1 MTDYSIIGKVAATR
15 IAEELVSDDGAPPS
29 RLLYGI
35 IDLDPAIVCAVAK
48 EVAKLTSP
56 RGKVQVFVHPTIA
69 AAGGGDIGNAEQSLE
84 TATYHR
90 GNTSEDVVLTIFSVP
105 TEDTASVRQSL
116 AHVSVI
122 NSDWLTDDMRRWAQA
137 AMPNAN
143 DTLRSQLG
151 NILSGL
157 KSSGVVPEIGMY
169 ADFVGEE
176 ERLRTQVGMPVI
188 EATRKALPALR
199 LPTNAGD
206 ARGVGDNPEKAKAFF
221 RKVFEENRPY
231 LYLRTKDGEPL
242 NAIELKRRLAETEI
256 DPGAGAVLK
265 ALLDNPEVGGAR
277 WLPEQ
282 EALARISWDLVEPF
296 FSDSKKKVAVN
307 FGGETAEFFKSK
319 HPGVLDKDEEELL
332 NALTRDSVTPKDAH
346 TAFFAK
352 HADLIQDNP
361 KLFKRWEK
369 LVFKKPVEADDLQD
383 GLLRLVHQTMQ
394 NINEETELADPVI
407 YIRLRKSR
415 ELNFWQEDK
424 NTRLCRY
431 LRDRYRGLDRL
442 TGKNVALDFGR
453 CWENWDTPSIT
464 DNVNESKAAVFEFD
478 AYVVERADYDSP
490 LKEQSQKWDI
500 HLRQK
505 QKAQMVWSPPA
516 QSMGIA
522 FSEDIQELATVGG
535 TGQVPLLKSE
545 VSANRYDKYGT
556 VQTIDL
562 DNQSTILDAQK
573 NSGGNLVNHQV
584 ETNLLAPR
592 FTASLD
598 ALTADGIVTPDAST
612 RVREAFEAFWTA
624 YSQAVKAFASGH
636 GLADPAVIDQA
647 DRLRELFGI
656 LRADARAPK
665 AIKGLWLPLLQI
677 GVAAIR
683 SDREMALVSA
693 WAPLRMAEI
702 SAKAHQLGLAMQEIF
717 DKYDDFSNDMASHV
731 KEKARNL
738 SATYYQDVTLSFAE
752 QPILLAETVKS
763 LDVSLMESPSPGETV
778 GSDEPVDDLAESF
791 DKVAGDYLRLRP
803 HEKANFSTMLYNSES
818 EALPVRLA
826 DHMASL
832 MEDEPSLRCDLV
844 LTHEDGAHLR
854 RIYQYQ
860 NRRIGAEFDSE
871 LTSEAAR
878 TFLSRLRVGI
888 ISPESLG
895 DNYGKANDIVILHG
909 AIARKATTKWS
920 RVSGVGRDT
929 PLAEHVPVSHSKKR
943 PFRKGDT
950 ASATFLT
957 SPDLNLTS
965 QAYLDAIR
973 ACEAGEAEEGH
984 WMPVQ
989 EVQFD
994 SGSVKD
1000 MMSKAHSLGE
1010 WVLTYDRI
1018 ADRRLLSRD
1027 DRRILRY
1034 YSSPRSD
1041 HNVIVSTEINAGKLA
1056 ERLRGDIKNAIPSAD
1071 SEEVENIVKAI
1082 HAQSASLSGAIVM
1095 RGVERVNHGHEL
1107 LGLVLS
1113 RREIESLLQSQT
1125 PGDAQKTAWFFID
1138 DYLSWLEIGSMRA
1151 DIMAVNFAEVG
1162 GRHMVRI
1169 VVAEAKY
1176 VALEDMNAHKQKS
1189 MEQLAAT
1196 VRDLH
1201 NRLVSKEGTIDPGRW
1216 RSRIAD
1222 LVLEHIDPF
1231 DQIAGMPFEGWLSG
1245 LRDGSLPITVSG
1257 HSLVY
1262 VHGMDSDPVRE
1273 PLVPVDE
1280 KGNTRFLAQWTFGKP
1295 SIASGFKNLVKDR
1308 SPARISV
1315 PTEWSSNPYTTPIED
1330 SETIDAGVAG
1340 VAKRI
1345 EEVSRNVPEA
1355 GPALPTP
1362 PADLPSF
1369 ETSISEKPATID
1381 LGHDV
1386 SVAAADVIVSE
1397 RDVAVQT
1404 SMDAVQTL
1412 GASEPT
1418 PKGWL
1423 PEVWEALMGM
1433 RKPGH
1438 LDQGSEWL
1446 DEQADA
1452 VRDALQANGFK
1463 VVILDKR
1470 LTPNS
1475 ALITIDGASGVDVA
1489 WLEKQSI
1496 NLQTKYG
1503 LEIGRVTPMT
1513 RRIAIS
1519 INRPKRAEMHLSEA
1533 WRRRKLDTNSP
1544 DRNSALVVGDREVDG
1559 ELLYL
1564 PLFGAFG
1571 DLPQALPHTIVS
1583 GGTNSGK
1590 GILTTNLIL
1599 DICAFN
1605 SPGAVRIRLID
1616 PKRGAD
1622 YGWLMDMP
1630 HFDGQIASEADDI
1643 ITALAALTAEME
1655 RRLKI
1660 LGDLKIPNIALYNET
1675 MPPVERLPRI
1685 VMVFDEVPKIM
1696 QDEDFRDRANPYLNE
1711 LATAARSSGIHLV
1724 MIYQR
1729 ADNLVMTMQLRNNL
1743 GNKLI
1748 LKLGDKGSSEIA
1760 LGEKGAEKLLGFGH
1774 LIAKVSTDEKV
1785 YAQVPFLHPTTET
1798 PRIAEAIIA
1807 GWKARN

>member
-48 EVAKLTSP
+48 EVAKLTSS
-56 RGKVQVFVHPTIA
+56 RGKVQVFVHPAIA
-69 AAGGGDIGNAEQSLE
+69 SAGGGDIGHAEQSLE

-90 GNTSEDVVLTIFSVP
+90 GNTSEDVVLTVFSVP

-122 NSDWLTDDMRRWAQA
+122 NSDWLTDDMRRWSQA

-143 DTLRSQLG
+143 ETLKGQLG
-151 NILSGL
+151 NILTGL
-157 KSSGVVPEIGMY
+157 KASGVVPEVGMY
-169 ADFVGEE
+169 ADFVTEE
-176 ERLRTQVGMPVI
+176 ERLRTRGGMPVM
-188 EATRKALPALR
+188 EATRKALPSLR

-206 ARGVGDNPEKAKAFF
+206 ARGVEDNPEKAKAYF
-221 RKVFEENRPY
+221 RKVFEESRPY

-242 NAIELKRRLAETEI
+242 NAVELKRRLAETEM
-256 DPGAGAVLK
+256 DPAAESVLR

-282 EALARISWDLVEPF
+282 EALAKISWDLVEPF
-296 FSDSKKKVAVN
+296 FSESKKKVAVN

-319 HPGVLDKDEEELL
+319 HPGVLEKDEEELL
-332 NALTRDSVTPKDAH
+332 NALTRDSVTPKEAH
-346 TAFFAK
+346 ATFFAK

-394 NINEETELADPVI
+394 NINEEAELADPLV

-442 TGKNVALDFGR
+442 MGKNVALDFGR
-453 CWENWDTPSIT
+453 CWEDWDTPSIT

-478 AYVVERADYDSP
+478 AYLVERADYESP
-490 LKEQSQKWDI
+490 LRDQSQKWDS

-522 FSEDIQELATVGG
+522 FSEDIQELATVGD
-535 TGQVPLLKSE
+535 TGQVPLLRSE

-584 ETNLLAPR
+584 EANLVAPQ
-592 FTASLD
+592 FIAALEV
-598 ALTADGIVTPDAST
+598 LTADGIVTQEGSA
-612 RVREAFEAFWTA
+612 RVCSAFEAFRTA
-624 YSQAVKAFASGH
+624 YSDAIKAFASGH
-636 GLADPAVIDQA
+636 GLADPASIGQA
-647 DRLRELFGI
+647 DRLRELLEV
-656 LRADARAPK
+656 LRSDARAPK

-693 WAPLRMAEI
+693 WAPLRLAEI
-702 SAKAHQLGLAMQEIF
+702 SAKAHQLGFAMQEIF
-717 DKYDDFSNDMASHV
+717 EKYDDFSNDMTSHV

-738 SATYYQDVTLSFAE
+738 AATYYQEVTLSFSE
-752 QPILLAETVKS
+752 RPSLLAETVKS
-763 LDVSLMESPSPGETV
+763 LDVSLMESPSPGDTV
-778 GSDEPVDDLAESF
+778 GSDEPVDGLAESF

-920 RVSGVGRDT
+920 RVPGVARDM
-929 PLAEHVPVSHSKKR
+929 PLTQHVPVSHSKKR
-943 PFRKGDT
+943 PFHKGDT

-957 SPDLNLTS
+957 SPDLNMTS

-973 ACEAGEAEEGH
+973 ACEVGEAEDGH

-1071 SEEVENIVKAI
+1071 YADVENIVRAI

-1151 DIMAVNFAEVG
+1151 DIMAVNFAEVDG
-1162 GRHMVRI
+1162 KHMVRI

-1231 DQIAGMPFEGWLSG
+1231 DQIAGMPFEGWLLG

-1262 VHGMDSDPVRE
+1262 VHGMDSDPAPG
-1273 PLVPVDE
+1273 PLVPVDD
-1280 KGNTRFLAQWTFGKP
+1280 KGNTRFLAQWTFGRP
-1295 SIASGFKNLVKDR
+1295 SIASGFKNLVKER

-1315 PTEWSSNPYTTPIED
+1315 PAEWSANPYTTPVEG
-1330 SETIDAGVAG
+1330 SETIDAGIAG
-1340 VAKRI
+1340 IAERI
-1345 EEVSRNVPEA
+1345 EEVSRKVIETGSALTTPPKDTSSVERSTVTKREPEHGIPVATPAAETIASEPHVVGQTSALVALVPEIA
-1355 GPALPTP
+1355 
-1362 PADLPSF
+1362 
-1369 ETSISEKPATID
+1369 
-1381 LGHDV
+1381 
-1386 SVAAADVIVSE
+1386 
-1397 RDVAVQT
+1397 
-1404 SMDAVQTL
+1404 
-1412 GASEPT
+1412 EPT

-1452 VRDALQANGFK
+1452 VRDALQANGYK

-1489 WLEKQSI
+1489 WLEKQSV

-1533 WRRRKLDTNSP
+1533 WHRRKLDLTSP
-1544 DRNSALVVGDREVDG
+1544 DRTSALVVGDREVDG

-1564 PLFGAFG
+1564 PLFGSFE

-1605 SPGAVRIRLID
+1605 SPDAVRIRLID

-1643 ITALAALTAEME
+1643 VRALASLTAEME
-1655 RRLKI
+1655 RRLTI

-1675 MPPVERLPRI
+1675 RPPTERLPRI

-1760 LGEKGAEKLLGFGH
+1760 LGEKGAERLLGFGH
-1774 LIAKVSTDEKV
+1774 LIAKVSTDDRV
-1785 YAQVPFLHPTTET
+1785 YAQVPFLHPTNET
-1798 PRIAEAIIA
+1798 PKIAEAIIR
-1807 GWKARN
+1807 GWKARK